1 MLNVNMD
8 NVGEAA
14 IVECEGTISGGD
26 DALQLRDAVAGRA
39 AGRVIVID
47 LSRVSVTVGKGLS
60 MLLFLQRWARHRGI
74 QLKLFNPC
82 PSVRRDLEDA
92 ISTCEVEFAS
102 LGEVVA
108 LLIDASSRQTLAV

>member
-1 MLNVNMD
+1 MLNLNMD

-14 IVECEGTISGGD
+14 VVECEGTIGDD
-26 DALQLRDAVAGRA
+26 DALQLRDAVTERA
-39 AGRVIVID
+39 ANRVIVVD

-82 PSVRRDLEDA
+82 PSVRRDLEHA
-92 ISTCEVEFAS
+92 ISPYELEVAS
-102 LGEVVA
+102 LGEVMA
-108 LLIDASSRQTLAV
+108 LLIDEANRQTPAA